1 MGMPAA
7 TSYWTRDAVLALP
20 EDGNRYELVHGELLV
35 TPSPRLGH
43 QDVLARLFLILA
55 DYVRRNDLGKILWS
69 PADISWGPDILV
81 QPDLFVIAPEQAAA
95 RDWTAVTR
103 LSLVVEVLSPS
114 TARQDRFTKRR
125 LYQENGVATYWIV
138 DTDSGQVEVWT
149 PEAVFPV
156 IEREHV
162 AWHSAGATEA
172 LVIELG
178 ELFG

>member
-7 TSYWTRDAVLALP
+7 TPYWTRDAVLALP
-20 EDGNRYELVHGELLV
+20 DDGNRYELVHGELLV
-35 TPSPRLGH
+35 TPAPRLGH
-43 QDVLARLFLILA
+43 QDILARLFSALHGYLSRHA
-55 DYVRRNDLGKILWS
+55 LGKVLWS

-81 QPDLFVIAPEQAAA
+81 QPDLFVIAPQQADA
-95 RDWTAVTR
+95 RDWPEITD

-125 LYQENGVATYWIV
+125 LYQENGVAAYWIV
-138 DTDSGQVEVWT
+138 DAEAGQVEVWT

-156 IEREHV
+156 IERERV
-162 AWHSAGATEA
+162 AWHPAGAVDP

>member
-7 TSYWTRDAVLALP
+7 TPYWTRDAVLALP
-20 EDGNRYELVHGELLV
+20 DDGNRYELVHGELLV
-35 TPSPRLGH
+35 TPSPRIWH
-43 QDVLARLFLILA
+43 QRILARLFAAIHDHVA
-55 DYVRRNDLGKILWS
+55 RHALGTVLWS

-95 RDWTAVTR
+95 RDWTEVSR

-125 LYQENGVATYWIV
+125 LYQENSVATYWIV
-138 DTDSGQVEVWT
+138 DAEAGQVEVWT

-156 IEREHV
+156 IERERV
-162 AWHSAGATEA
+162 AWHPAGAAEP

-178 ELFG
+178 ELLG